1 MFRRNLCIAII
12 CLLAVLSGV
21 VAYAAEIVENGAK
34 NQSFY
39 MVMEDRNG
47 DPNTSITV
55 TTLDMYYVEDRL
67 AGAAKADCSDLGSEN
82 AAHTDGG
89 AYEIGTSGLYRF
101 DFPDEAFDGG
111 IGKRVTLWIDDAI
124 TGTRTAFL
132 TVMLSPPMDVNS
144 ISRDVT
150 ASDNFEDLWDEAGIA
165 ANQKEIWVTDHATNY
180 DGTLNVWNVDSEFF
194 DGNDVTVDN
203 VHEFFGKTSSVGAY
217 ENFED
222 FFDNTGLS
230 VATFTTD
237 GMTQANIETYSQT
250 GANAALVAMNLDHLL
265 FLTTGVAADG
275 DLEAFVSSGTVM
287 AHLMGIA
294 ADVTEYDA
302 TVDSLE
308 ALGAHADTIE
318 TDTAALAYLVEDTGQ
333 TTDQDLEAYVEA
345 GSILA
350 HLMGEAADVTVYKA
364 STDAMSLG
372 AASAASVADAVWD
385 ELSTGHVSAG
395 KAGTQLWT
403 DVDAIIIDTAVI
415 GALGAG
421 LTAVPW
427 NSDWDAQVESEVE
440 DAVGSDVTSILT
452 YTGTTIPAILGN
464 ETYGLSA
471 LESLVDDIGVA
482 GAGLTAI
489 EVEATMPYSMD
500 SQQTIRQKAR

>member
-1 MFRRNLCIAII
+1 MKSLKI
-12 CLLAVLSGV
+12 LLALSIILLSAKCV
-21 VAYAAEIVENGAK
+21 YAAKPIAKGATS
-34 NQSFY
+34 QSIT
-39 MVMEDRNG
+39 VVIKDADG
-47 DPNTSITV
+47 DPNVSGLDITNLNLYSQRDGAYAM
-55 TTLDMYYVEDRL
+55 TDHGAL
-67 AGAAKADCSDLGSEN
+67 AAHGAATDAWDDLE
-82 AAHTDGG
+82 AYHMGG
-89 AYEIGTSGLYRF
+89 GLYRI
-101 DFPDEAFDGG
+101 DIPDAQLAYDMGD
-111 IGKRVTLWIDDAI
+111 LI
-124 TGTRTAFL
+124 TYVVVDTASHNQ
-132 TVMLSPPMDVNS
+132 TAYYEVQLSPPVDAIA
-144 ISRDVT
+144 ISGDPT
-150 ASDNFEDLWDEAGIA
+150 AADNLEDLWDEDGIA

-237 GMTQANIETYSQT
+237 GMTQDNIETYSQT

-287 AHLMGIA
+287 
-294 ADVTEYDA
+294 
-302 TVDSLE
+302 
-308 ALGAHADTIE
+308 
-318 TDTAALAYLVEDTGQ
+318 
-333 TTDQDLEAYVEA
+333 
-345 GSILA
+345 A

-403 DVDAIIIDTAVI
+403 DVDAIIIDTSVI

-452 YTGTTIPAILGN
+452 YLGN

-489 EVEATMPYSMD
+489 EVEATATVD
-500 SQQTIRQKAR
+500 TDAVADAVLDGLTADHQTEGSLGWTVKRINDMVGLLR